1 MALVGGEARHDV
13 GDGVGECPNPQGV
26 VLDIC

>member
-1 MALVGGEARHDV
+1 MALVGGEAHCDV
-13 GDGVGECPNPQGV
+13 GDGVGECLNPPGV